1 VVAPAEAAAKRRKK
15 KPKIAENGGKL
26 EERNIVDR
34 KGVPFGAEKNI
45 FFLLNQWFQWGL
57 LQRNLNHII

>member
-34 KGVPFGAEKNI
+34 KAVPFGAEKNI
-45 FFLLNQWFQWGL
+45 FFY
-57 LQRNLNHII
+57 